1 MNLTKTNYALV
12 GWMLFLLFSGCQ
24 ATKDHPGLAALARA
38 DQADRVARRP
48 ETSANDIGR
57 KKEVYQILAKEE
69 LSTSNDYFNAA
80 IVLQHGEEPEDYQ
93 QANALAKKAVEL
105 NPENTEAKVLIAQ
118 SQDRYLVHTNQPQ
131 WYGTQRI
138 ELGEMEY
145 LYPVDTTA
153 ITEQQR
159 AALGVRTLKEWLPY
173 FNEMHGKNAASIN
186 AYFLTD
192 SLYSAFYP
200 EKRADLIGTL
210 EQLYAQIEYPEE
222 ALKNNVTGKVLIEYT
237 IDTDGNVK
245 DAIVAKG
252 LGFGCDEEALR
263 VIRLAKYKN
272 YMKQDIERR
281 TPVPF
286 EIK

>member
-1 MNLTKTNYALV
+1 MNYALV

-24 ATKDHPGLAALARA
+24 ATKDHPELAALARA

-118 SQDRYLVHTNQPQ
+118 SQDRYLVQTNQPQ

-173 FNEMHGKNAASIN
+173 FNEMHGKNAADIN
-186 AYFLTD
+186 AYFLAD
-192 SLYSAFYP
+192 SLYRAFYP

-210 EQLYAQIEYPEE
+210 EQLFAKIKYPEE

-245 DAIVAKG
+245 DAIVAEG

-263 VIRLAKYKN
+263 VIQLAKFKN
-272 YMKQDIERR
+272 YMQQDIERR